1 MPQVIHIDGPPPG
14 LMRRLAEMQQR
25 INEEYSALTP
35 EQRAKRA
42 KEELAYMPGQAYLL
56 DPEDDPA

>member
-1 MPQVIHIDGPPPG
+1 MA
-14 LMRRLAEMQQR
+14 RLADLQQR

-42 KEELAYMPGQAYLL
+42 KEDLAYMPGQAYLL
-56 DPEDDPA
+56 RSEDEGQS